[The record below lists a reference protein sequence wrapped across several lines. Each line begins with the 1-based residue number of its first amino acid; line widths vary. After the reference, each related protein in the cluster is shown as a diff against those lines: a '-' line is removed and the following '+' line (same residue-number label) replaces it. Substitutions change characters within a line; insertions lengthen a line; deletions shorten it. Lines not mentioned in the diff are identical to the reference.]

1 VETIVA
7 TIRRSPRGTLG
18 RASGAWNQEPLW
30 EAGGEPQRAAYNAKR
45 SMFTS
50 GRDGEAGL
58 VVR

>member
-1 VETIVA
+1 VE